1 MKKYGER
8 HGAVFGLSGA
18 VKGFRIASVVHSL
31 ALLFTEEVWYCCNLT
46 TSFGRQVLLLM
57 LEIRGSCGGACWR
70 SERDALLGI
79 GEMVMRIRE
88 VGYELLGAGEKAMR
102 SREVGRGGGV

>member
-1 MKKYGER
+1 MLHLATPLVSVSSVGE
-8 HGAVFGLSGA
+8 GENEEEAAFTLC
-18 VKGFRIASVVHSL
+18 IEESL
-31 ALLFTEEVWYCCNLT
+31 HDLHQPQLAGTR
-46 TSFGRQVLLLM
+46 SVLLLM

-79 GEMVMRIRE
+79 GEMAMRIRE